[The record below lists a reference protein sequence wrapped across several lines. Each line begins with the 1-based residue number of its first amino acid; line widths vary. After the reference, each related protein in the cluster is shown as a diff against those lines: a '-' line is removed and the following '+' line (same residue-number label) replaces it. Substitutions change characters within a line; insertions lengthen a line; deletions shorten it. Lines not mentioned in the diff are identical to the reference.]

1 MSFLIEPTAQY
12 KDQIIDAVQEFQSEG
27 RLLDYDVQRLRRNFA
42 NYLRNTQNQKDPLR
56 IGPGRVST
64 TDFWLIDGD
73 EVVGRL
79 SLRHELNDF
88 LLKVAGHI
96 GYVIRPSRRC
106 QGYGKEILHLG
117 LEQARLIG
125 LKRVLVT
132 CDENNIGSKK
142 VIESNGGKFENAVVV
157 NGSPIMKLRY
167 WIDVEE

>member
-27 RLLDYDVQRLRRNFA
+27 RLLDYDVQRLRRNFD
-42 NYLRNTQNQKDPLR
+42 NYLSTTQNQKDPQR
-56 IGPGRVST
+56 IGPGRVPT

-106 QGYGKEILHLG
+106 RGYGKEILHLG

>member
-42 NYLRNTQNQKDPLR
+42 NYLSNTQNQKDPLR
-56 IGPGRVST
+56 IGPGRVPT
-64 TDFWLIDGD
+64 TDFWLIDED

-88 LLKVAGHI
+88 LLKVA
-96 GYVIRPSRRC
+96 VIRPSRRC
-106 QGYGKEILHLG
+106 RGYGKEILHLG

-167 WIDVEE
+167 WIDV

>member
-1 MSFLIEPTAQY
+1 MSFLTEPTARY
-12 KDQIIDAVQEFQSEG
+12 KEQIIEAVQEFHSEG

-42 NYLRNTQNQKDPLR
+42 GYLHTTQNQKDPER
-56 IGPGRVST
+56 VIPGRVPT

-73 EVVGRL
+73 RVIGRL

-96 GYVIRPSRRC
+96 GYVIRPSLRRR
-106 QGYGKEILHLG
+106 GYGKEILHLG
-117 LEQARLIG
+117 LEQARAVG

-157 NGSPIMKLRY
+157 DGSPIMKLRY

>member
-1 MSFLIEPTAQY
+1 MSFLTEPTPQY
-12 KDQIIDAVQEFQSEG
+12 KDQIIDAVQEFHSEG
-27 RLLDYDVQRLRRNFA
+27 RLLDYDVHRLRRNFA
-42 NYLRNTQNQKDPLR
+42 NYLRTTQNQKDPQHT
-56 IGPGRVST
+56 GPGRVPT
-64 TDFWLIDGD
+64 TDFWLIDD
-73 EVVGRL
+73 DRVIGRL

-96 GYVIRPSRRC
+96 GYVIRPSLRC
-106 QGYGKEILHLG
+106 RGYGKEILHLG
-117 LEQARLIG
+117 LEQARHIG

-157 NGSPIMKLRY
+157 DGSPIRKLRY